1 VISAPVI
8 VSETGKKIVAH
19 EHLWLT
25 MVRIVLSFLIYG
37 NLVIRSMA
45 TCSKGFVSI
54 GTRIL

>member
-1 VISAPVI
+1 MI

-25 MVRIVLSFLIYG
+25 MVRIVLSFLICG